1 MKIIF
6 DYNRTLYNPE
16 TNSLYFG
23 VIKLLQDLSKN
34 HELFLISKNEPGR
47 EDGLEK
53 QGIKKYFKK
62 ISFVDEKTTDLF
74 KELVQGDKNSFVIGD
89 RVREE
94 IFVGNQLGFITIWV
108 QQGKFAV
115 ELPENLN
122 QEPNYIVKSIDE
134 IKNIISKY
142 EK

>member
-62 ISFVDEKTTDLF
+62 ISFVEEKTTDLF

-89 RVREE
+89 RV
-94 IFVGNQLGFITIWV
+94 
-108 QQGKFAV
+108 
-115 ELPENLN
+115 
-122 QEPNYIVKSIDE
+122 
-134 IKNIISKY
+134 
-142 EK
+142 